1 MDDLAGKY
9 ISHSQHKDQQCGND
23 QYDFFYCCKCVHEFF
38 VHFHTLSPFVYFS
51 GFRSLPRGLKC
62 FWIKKIRPLSG
73 TDIKFRNHPVSQLK
87 QARFCNVPAYATSV
101 TGSTRENLLTYQKLS
116 AFLLRD
122 DIQVSSVAASHQSQ
136 LSEDGSSV
144 FTDSLHGICFCYVL
158 TL

>member
-1 MDDLAGKY
+1 MDDLTGKY

-38 VHFHTLSPFVYFS
+38 VHFHTLSPFVYF
-51 GFRSLPRGLKC
+51 FRFQTITPG

-73 TDIKFRNHPVSQLK
+73 TDIKFRNHPVSPLK

-101 TGSTRENLLTYQKLS
+101 TGSTRENLLTCLKLS

-122 DIQVSSVAASHQSQ
+122 DIQGSSDAASHQPQ

-144 FTDSLHGICFCYVL
+144 FTDSLHGIYFCYVL

>member
-1 MDDLAGKY
+1 MNDLTGKY
-9 ISHSQHKDQQCGND
+9 ISHSQHKDKQCGND

-38 VHFHTLSPFVYFS
+38 VHFHTLSPFVYF
-51 GFRSLPRGLKC
+51 FRFQTITPG

-73 TDIKFRNHPVSQLK
+73 TDLKFRNHPVSPLK

-101 TGSTRENLLTYQKLS
+101 TGSTRENLLTCLKLS

-122 DIQVSSVAASHQSQ
+122 DIQGSSDAASHQSQ

-144 FTDSLHGICFCYVL
+144 STDSLHGIYFCYVL